1 MTVLLHLVDGLN
13 QVLPE
18 PGKEWIMGQQI
29 EFALRQSMHR
39 VLVVLVSFLPG
50 LLAFLVAVLLFALV
64 GAIIAG
70 VVRWVLAV
78 ARFDERLGRAAGSG
92 APASLFEWTSNQPP
106 SRLVSRAIFWLCT
119 LVGVAVGISAFGAS
133 YSSDSQVPIFL
144 LPYLTHVIGAVLIL
158 FAGTVIARFLARS
171 VLIGAV
177 NAQLQYAR
185 ILSLGVKWLVLVLTA
200 AMALDHLQVGG
211 AIVSLAFGILFGG
224 IVLTLSL
231 AVGLGS
237 RELVS
242 RSIERTME
250 RPSGPAEVAANQRP
264 AEAQPRSRLRHF

>member
-1 MTVLLHLVDGLN
+1 MTVLLQLVYGLR
-13 QVLPE
+13 QGPTE
-18 PGKEWIMGQQI
+18 PGREWIMGQQI

-50 LLAFLVAVLLFALV
+50 LLAFLVAVILFALV
-64 GAIIAG
+64 GAILAG
-70 VVRWVLAV
+70 VIRRILTVT
-78 ARFDERLGRAAGSG
+78 RFDERFGRSSG
-92 APASLFEWTSNQPP
+92 TSAPTSLFEWTSKQPP
-106 SRLVSRAIFWLCT
+106 SRVMSRVLFWICT
-119 LVGVAVGISAFGAS
+119 LVGVAIGISAFGAS

-144 LPYLTHVIGAVLIL
+144 LPYVTHVIGAILIL

-200 AMALDHLQVGG
+200 AMALDHLEVGG
-211 AIVSLAFGILFGG
+211 AIVNLAFGILFGG

-237 RELVS
+237 RDLVS
-242 RSIERTME
+242 RSIERTIE
-250 RPSGPAEVAANQRP
+250 RPSGPSEVTNQKAAD
-264 AEAQPRSRLRHF
+264 AQSRSRLRHF

>member
-1 MTVLLHLVDGLN
+1 
-13 QVLPE
+13 
-18 PGKEWIMGQQI
+18 MGQQI

-50 LLAFLVAVLLFALV
+50 LLAFLVAVILFAIV
-64 GAIIAG
+64 GGILATI
-70 VVRWVLAV
+70 VRRILIWS
-78 ARFDERLGRAAGSG
+78 RFDERLSAGTANSSM
-92 APASLFEWTSNQPP
+92 SLFEWTSTQQP
-106 SRLVSRAIFWLCT
+106 SRLIARLVFWLCT
-119 LVGVAVGISAFGAS
+119 LVGVAIGISAFGAS
-133 YSSDSQVPIFL
+133 YAVDSRVPVFL

-158 FAGTVIARFLARS
+158 FVGTVVARFLARS
-171 VLIGAV
+171 VLISAT

-185 ILSLGVKWLVLVLTA
+185 ILSVGVKWLVLVLTA

-224 IVLTLSL
+224 IVFTLSL

-237 RELVS
+237 RDLVS

-250 RPSGPAEVAANQRP
+250 RPTGPTEVGNQRP
-264 AEAQPRSRLRHF
+264 TDTTPKSRLRHF

>member
-1 MTVLLHLVDGLN
+1 
-13 QVLPE
+13 
-18 PGKEWIMGQQI
+18 MGQQI
-29 EFALRQSMHR
+29 EYALRQSMHR

-50 LLAFLVAVLLFALV
+50 LLAFLVAVILFALV
-64 GAIIAG
+64 GAIVGWAARRI
-70 VVRWVLAV
+70 LMMT
-78 ARFDERLGRAAGSG
+78 RFDERLSRGTGS
-92 APASLFEWTSNQPP
+92 ATPASLFEWSSNQPP
-106 SRLVSRAIFWLCT
+106 SRIVSRALFWLCT
-119 LVGVAVGISAFGAS
+119 LVGVAVGISAFAAS
-133 YSSDSQVPIFL
+133 YSVDSQMPIFL

-171 VLIGAV
+171 VLISAV

-185 ILSLGVKWLVLVLTA
+185 ILSLGVKWLVIVLAA
-200 AMALDHLQVGG
+200 AMALDHLQIGG
-211 AIVSLAFGILFGG
+211 SIVSLAFGILFGG

-250 RPSGPAEVAANQRP
+250 RPSGPSEVANQR
-264 AEAQPRSRLRHF
+264 AGDAQPRSRLRHF

>member
-1 MTVLLHLVDGLN
+1 MTVLLQLGYGVG
-13 QVLPE
+13 QAPAE
-18 PGKEWIMGQQI
+18 SGKEWMMGQQV

-50 LLAFLVAVLLFALV
+50 LLAFLVAVILFALV
-64 GAIIAG
+64 GVIIAWIA
-70 VVRWVLAV
+70 RRILST
-78 ARFDERLGRAAGSG
+78 ARFDERLSRGTAGS
-92 APASLFEWTSNQPP
+92 APASLFQWTSNQPP
-106 SRLVSRAIFWLCT
+106 SRLVSRALFWLCT

-144 LPYLTHVIGAVLIL
+144 LPYLTHVIGAILIL
-158 FAGTVIARFLARS
+158 FAGTLIARFLARS

-250 RPSGPAEVAANQRP
+250 RPSGPSEVGTQRAAD
-264 AEAQPRSRLRHF
+264 AQSRSRLRHF